1 MTLPGAVGGAATDPR
16 REEAMFGTTKVKLDS
31 ALVDKIRKY
40 ARIAGYASPEEFIT
54 HALEKELAHLED
66 ADSEEE
72 IKKRL
77 QGLGYM
83 S

>member
-1 MTLPGAVGGAATDPR
+1 
-16 REEAMFGTTKVKLDS
+16 MFGGNKIKLDKDLLDKVK
-31 ALVDKIRKY
+31 KY
-40 ARIAGYASPEEFIT
+40 SDIAGYSSPEEFIT
-54 HALEKELAHLED
+54 HALEKELALLED

-77 QGLGYM
+77 QGLGYI

>member
-1 MTLPGAVGGAATDPR
+1 
-16 REEAMFGTTKVKLDS
+16 MFGSKRIKLDRDIL
-31 ALVDKIRKY
+31 AKVERY
-40 ARIAGYASPEEFIT
+40 ARIAGYSSPAEFVN
-54 HALEKELAHLED
+54 HALEKELAKLEG

-77 QGLGYM
+77 RGLGYI

>member
-1 MTLPGAVGGAATDPR
+1 
-16 REEAMFGTTKVKLDS
+16 MFGTTKIKLES
-31 ALVDKIRKY
+31 ELVDKVKRY
-40 ARIAGYASPEEFIT
+40 ARIAGYSGPEEFIA
-54 HALEKELAHLED
+54 HALEKELAKLEG

-77 QGLGYM
+77 RGLGYI

>member
-1 MTLPGAVGGAATDPR
+1 MGKA
-16 REEAMFGTTKVKLDS
+16 KVKLEKE
-31 ALVDKIRKY
+31 LYQKIEKI
-40 ARIAGYASPEEFIT
+40 AEVAGYSSPEEFII
-54 HALEKELAHLED
+54 HVLEKEVAKFEG

-77 QGLGYM
+77 KGLGYI

>member
-1 MTLPGAVGGAATDPR
+1 
-16 REEAMFGTTKVKLDS
+16 MFGTTKVKLET
-31 ALVDKIRKY
+31 ALVEKIRKY
-40 ARIAGYASPEEFIT
+40 ADIAGYSSPEEFIT
-54 HALEKELAHLED
+54 HALEKELALLED
-66 ADSEEE
+66 AEDEEE

>member
-1 MTLPGAVGGAATDPR
+1 VER
-16 REEAMFGTTKVKLDS
+16 
-31 ALVDKIRKY
+31 Y
-40 ARIAGYASPEEFIT
+40 ARIAGYSSPAEFVN
-54 HALEKELAHLED
+54 HALEKELAKLEG

-77 QGLGYM
+77 RGLGYI

>member
-1 MTLPGAVGGAATDPR
+1 
-16 REEAMFGTTKVKLDS
+16 MFGSRKVKLDK
-31 ALVDKIRKY
+31 ALVDKVERY
-40 ARIAGYASPEEFIT
+40 ARIAGYSSPAEFIA
-54 HALEKELAHLED
+54 HALEKELAKLED

-77 QGLGYM
+77 RGLGYI